1 MELDTITNTD
11 ALTFAQS
18 LPADSVNCVVTSPPY
33 FGLRDYGV
41 NGQIG
46 NEETYQ
52 EYIANMTALFC
63 EVLRVLKPDG
73 VMWLNLGDSYAG
85 SRRGW
90 TTSGKSNID
99 KRHLYPNE
107 YFRGQQVDPP
117 AKSLIGIPHRVRF
130 ALQDTGWIARQDVI
144 WHKPNAMPESVT
156 DRPTTA
162 HEYIFLMT
170 KTGNYYYDAE
180 AIKEPVTQST
190 ITRLSQ
196 NIEAQAGSNRA
207 NGGTK
212 NGTMKAVGDLNLRNK
227 RSVWSVST
235 AAFTGAHFAVFPE
248 SLIEPM
254 IKAGCPRD
262 GIVFDPFMGSG
273 TTALVARRLNRHF
286 IGSELNADY
295 VALAEKRLTMPYQ
308 TYLFA

>member
-1 MELDTITNTD
+1 MQTYDENEIPEHLKKYFQRAELG
-11 ALTFAQS
+11 A
-18 LPADSVNCVVTSPPY
+18 
-33 FGLRDYGV
+33 
-41 NGQIG
+41 
-46 NEETYQ
+46 EKTYQ
-52 EYIANMTALFC
+52 EYIANLTEIFV
-63 EVLRVLKPDG
+63 EVLRVLRPDG
-73 VMWLNLGDSYAG
+73 VLWLNLGDSYTG
-85 SRRGW
+85 
-90 TTSGKSNID
+90 SGKGGQSESKWSKNWQPQYI
-99 KRHLYPNE
+99 
-107 YFRGQQVDPP
+107 RGQVSDLPN
-117 AKSLIGIPHRVRF
+117 KSLIGIPHRVRF
-130 ALQDTGWIARQDVI
+130 ALQDLGFIARQDVI